1 MPQIFSSISDLVFF
15 GRSRLY
21 ILGIMLLEY
30 LSIGIVLFLSAPIEI
45 SEPFSGDISI
55 GIFVAFSIILVISL
69 YLFLSYLGAQ
79 TYSVR
84 LHSPQAILLSTIL
97 YVGISFVLIS
107 AFFLVFVYQFTG
119 QLPSNQL
126 EYSIAAFSVV
136 GYANILALSFL
147 AHDFFVGHK
156 ISKRRYLSR
165 FFDATKNIK
174 SKPLGDLGTEPADL
188 VESGEKM
195 LHELKRSQLDS
206 TDDLAQDLEEWLH
219 DFDNRDIRGQKKMLG
234 EGLGSDTEFSHWN
247 ERFNEFQSIDE
258 RLNYLDTSAVYK
270 IGLFVKGISIG
281 ASDGTIR

>member
-1 MPQIFSSISDLVFF
+1 
-15 GRSRLY
+15 
-21 ILGIMLLEY
+21 MLLEY
-30 LSIGIVLFLSAPIEI
+30 LSIGVVLFLSAPIEI

-84 LHSPQAILLSTIL
+84 LHSPQAILLSTTL

-119 QLPSNQL
+119 QLLSNQL

-147 AHDFFVGHK
+147 THDFFVGHK
-156 ISKRRYLSR
+156 ISKRQYLSR
-165 FFDATKNIK
+165 FFDATKDIK

-188 VESGEKM
+188 VESGEKI

-234 EGLGSDTEFSHWN
+234 EGLGSDTEFSHWD

-270 IGLFVKGISIG
+270 IGLSVKGISIG
-281 ASDGTIR
+281 ANDGTIR